1 VAPVVGLA
9 YCFRWRRQC
18 RSCLTAAARTT
29 RARVLAIVAFA
40 RGTDAAVAR
49 SNGAAGRAHRE
60 PAVGAKTRTT
70 LRQVELIGYL
80 AGAVCVCLAPARRR
94 APARSDRAAPPARRR
109 TTPAPN
115 HQPGPEKA
123 RAPSHDPTPARP
135 LNASAPNRS
144 TPPARHPRIVAA
156 RTTSAPKTAPPADH
170 DPARGQMRPPNAA
183 IRRLT
188 PTGRFRQTGRNE
200 RLAAAPRLPALSRG
214 FHRSREGEH
223 HGEHDQADAPG
234 QQRSRSC
241 GRWASRQ
248 ITPALVKQRARAIRR

>member
-1 VAPVVGLA
+1 MCARPVLGGQSVEGCCEVVVAPVVGRA

-123 RAPSHDPTPARP
+123 RAPSHNPTPARP

-144 TPPARHPRIVAA
+144 PRPRGTPASSPHVPPALPRQPRPPTTTRRAA
-156 RTTSAPKTAPPADH
+156 RCA
-170 DPARGQMRPPNAA
+170 
-183 IRRLT
+183 
-188 PTGRFRQTGRNE
+188 RQT
-200 RLAAAPRLPALSRG
+200 PRSDG
-214 FHRSREGEH
+214 
-223 HGEHDQADAPG
+223 
-234 QQRSRSC
+234 
-241 GRWASRQ
+241 
-248 ITPALVKQRARAIRR
+248 